1 MTTHSALRWTLE
13 PSGLFNTDEFVGIP
27 SLSEGT
33 KCAEDITELT
43 DCNGDLSEFLSGDLA
58 GQMLDMENFLE
69 FTDLSQFMGMVGAG
83 EATEGEEATD
93 VTADEGVV
101 PMLFPVADSPPTEAA
116 IPQASTSD
124 EPPVKMAR
132 LSTSE
137 SIAASPSPDDPPI
150 DRRRKNNIAAQV
162 SRRKRKEREANME
175 QKAVELEAANA
186 KLREK
191 VAQLEEAT
199 KEMKQRLIQS
209 LAFGK

>member
-13 PSGLFNTDEFVGIP
+13 PSGLFNTDELVGTP
-27 SLSEGT
+27 SLSDST
-33 KCAEDITELT
+33 KCVEDITELT
-43 DCNGDLSEFLSGDLA
+43 DCNGDLNEFLSGDLA
-58 GQMLDMENFLE
+58 GQMLDMENFLD

-83 EATEGEEATD
+83 DSTEGEEVTD
-93 VTADEGVV
+93 VTA
-101 PMLFPVADSPPTEAA
+101 PMLFPLADNPPTTAA

-124 EPPVKMAR
+124 EPPVKVAR
-132 LSTSE
+132 LSASE
-137 SIAASPSPDDPPI
+137 SSPSSPIPSPAEPPI

-162 SRRKRKEREANME
+162 SRRKRKEREAGME

-191 VAQLEEAT
+191 VAQLEQAT